1 MRAWV
6 LLALALAIAGSYRPG
21 VEAQQSGVRSLS
33 AVAGA
38 PQLREVDSEVTAL
51 VRAGSLTA
59 LRLEAD
65 PLIAGVVHERYQQT
79 YLGVPVWGTTVVR
92 QVGSGGEPVSVFGEL
107 RTIAPMVVTP
117 GISAEAATEAVERAV
132 GVDVGATRTASLVL
146 LPRPDG
152 SHVLCYTTR
161 AFLPSAQMM
170 RYFVDARTSAIVH
183 TIDETRHQAVGTGRG
198 VFGDTKKI
206 STQAV
211 GGSFM
216 ANDLLRPPVLFTADL
231 RGNLDTLFTLLNGV
245 RPLLLSDL
253 AADSDNNWT
262 DGGVVDA
269 HVYAGFTYDYLFK
282 RHNRRGLD
290 NADRTMVNLVNP
302 VRREN
307 LLQYSPEQISDFFLN
322 AFYLGDGYMLYGVGL
337 PDGFTL
343 GGQRVNPW
351 SAGLDTVAHEF
362 THGVTDFSSGLI
374 YEGESGALNEAF
386 SDMMGTAVEFYF
398 QAAGNGSQQ
407 ADYLIGED
415 IFTAG
420 PVVQTRGFRSMAAPQ
435 QFNDPDHYT
444 LRYTGSADNG
454 GVHTNSGIPN
464 HAYYLAIEGGQNRV
478 SGRAVPGVGAANR
491 EQIERVFHRAF
502 VFMLPANATFS
513 VARAATI
520 QAARDLYGSG
530 GAVERAVTEAWTA
543 VGVV

>member
-1 MRAWV
+1 MRAWA

-21 VEAQQSGVRSLS
+21 VEAQQPGVRLLS
-33 AVAGA
+33 AGAGS
-38 PQLREVDSEVTAL
+38 PQLRQIDADVTAL
-51 VRAGSLTA
+51 VRAGGLTA
-59 LRLEAD
+59 LRTEAD
-65 PLIAGVVHERYQQT
+65 PLVAGITHERLQQT
-79 YLGVPVWGTTVVR
+79 YLGVPVWATTVVR
-92 QVGSGGEPVSVFGEL
+92 QVASSGVPVSVFGEVHA
-107 RTIAPMVVTP
+107 IAPMSVTP
-117 GISAEAATEAVERAV
+117 GISAEAALAVIERTSGA
-132 GVDVGATRTASLVL
+132 DVGASRTPTLVL
-146 LPRPDG
+146 LPRGDG

-161 AFLPSAQMM
+161 AFLPSARMM
-170 RYFVDARTSAIVH
+170 RYFVDASTGAVVH
-183 TIDETRHQAVGTGRG
+183 TLDETRHQVVGTGRG
-198 VFGDTKKI
+198 VLGDTKKI

-211 GGSFM
+211 SGSFM
-216 ANDLLRPPVLFTADL
+216 ANDLLRPPVLLTADL
-231 RGNLDTLFTLLNGV
+231 RGNLDTLFALLNGV
-245 RPLLLSDL
+245 RPLLLNDL

-262 DGGVVDA
+262 DGAVVDA

-290 NADRTMVNLVNP
+290 NADRTMVSLVNP

-307 LLQYSPEQISDFFLN
+307 LLQYSPDDIGTFFLN

-343 GGQRVNPW
+343 GGQRVNQW
-351 SAGLDTVAHEF
+351 SGALDVVAHEF
-362 THGVTDFSSGLI
+362 THGVTDYSSGLI

-386 SDMMGTAVEFYF
+386 SDMMGTSVEFYF
-398 QAAGNGSQQ
+398 QTPGGGNQQ

-415 IFTAG
+415 IFTPG

-435 QFNDPDHYT
+435 QFGDPDHYT
-444 LRYTGSADNG
+444 VRYTGPQDNG
-454 GVHTNSGIPN
+454 GVHINSGIPN
-464 HAYYLAIEGGQNRV
+464 HAFYLAIEGGQNRV

-530 GAVERAVTEAWTA
+530 GTVERAVTEAWTA
-543 VGVV
+543 VGVI